1 MDLAFWK
8 NRIIRSKI
16 IIFTIISIT
25 ALLWGCQM
33 DDFDVKDGI
42 YKGTFTVTYSS
53 GTHSGPTTLELKD
66 GRFSC
71 SGNSD
76 RIPAGGSGAFSSDND
91 QITFNDE
98 NYWTAD
104 FDWGLILSGVYDY
117 TFDGKKLIISSNNN
131 GVGQYKYDLEKQ

>member
-1 MDLAFWK
+1 M
-8 NRIIRSKI
+8 RSRI
-16 IIFTIISIT
+16 IIFAIISIG
-25 ALLWGCQM
+25 ALLWGCQV
-33 DDFDVKDGI
+33 DGIEVKDGI

-53 GTHSGPTTLELKD
+53 GTQTGRTTLELKD

-76 RIPAGGSGAFSSDND
+76 RIPAGGSGTFSADNNK
-91 QITFNDE
+91 ITFNDE
-98 NYWTAD
+98 NPWTAD

-117 TFDGKKLIISSNNN
+117 TFDGKKLLISSNNN